1 METIGFIGVGRMGSA
16 MARNIQKA
24 GYSMVVHDAR
34 EEATRPLLEGGAKL
48 ATTPAEVAALCDVT
62 FTSLP
67 GPPQVEEVVDG
78 RDGILEGIK
87 EGAVYLDLSSCG
99 PDLLRRLEPK
109 FRQQGAHL
117 MDTPVLS
124 SPARAIDR
132 SLIVMAGGEREV
144 FERVQPLLEAFADK
158 VVYTGGLGTACVCK
172 LVNNMMSFAM
182 QQLVA
187 EGLTLGLQA
196 GVELD
201 VLMDTGSR
209 GLLGTR
215 SEGLSQ
221 TVFRG
226 QFQPPSFTLALA
238 LKDVALATQLG
249 RENNVPM
256 RMANLAEQ
264 ILRQGANRGW
274 AEDDYTKA
282 FLLQEEAAG
291 VEVRS

>member
-1 METIGFIGVGRMGSA
+1 
-16 MARNIQKA
+16 MARNIQEA

-48 ATTPAEVAALCDVT
+48 ATSPAEVAALCDVT

-132 SLIVMAGGEREV
+132 SLIVMAGGERNV

-158 VVYTGGLGTACVCK
+158 VVYTGGLGTACICK
-172 LVNNMMSFAM
+172 LVNNMMSFAI

-196 GVELD
+196 GVDLD

-209 GLLGTR
+209 GLLGARVCLKPCSVDNSSRRVSRWHLPSKTSPWQPSWAGRTMSLCVWLTLPSR
-215 SEGLSQ
+215 SCDRALTGAGPK
-221 TVFRG
+221 TTIPR
-226 QFQPPSFTLALA
+226 PSCSRRKRL
-238 LKDVALATQLG
+238 
-249 RENNVPM
+249 E
-256 RMANLAEQ
+256 
-264 ILRQGANRGW
+264 
-274 AEDDYTKA
+274 
-282 FLLQEEAAG
+282 
-291 VEVRS
+291 

>member
-1 METIGFIGVGRMGSA
+1 MDSIGFIGVGRMGSA
-16 MARNIQKA
+16 MARNIQNA

-48 ATTPAEVAALCDVT
+48 ATSPAEVAALCDVT

-87 EGAVYLDLSSCG
+87 KGAIYLDLSSCG

-124 SPARAIDR
+124 SPERAIDR
-132 SLIVMAGGEREV
+132 SLIVMAGGERDV
-144 FERVQPLLEAFADK
+144 FERVRPLLEAFADK

-196 GVELD
+196 GVDLD

>member
-1 METIGFIGVGRMGSA
+1 
-16 MARNIQKA
+16 
-24 GYSMVVHDAR
+24 
-34 EEATRPLLEGGAKL
+34 
-48 ATTPAEVAALCDVT
+48 
-62 FTSLP
+62 
-67 GPPQVEEVVDG
+67 
-78 RDGILEGIK
+78 
-87 EGAVYLDLSSCG
+87 
-99 PDLLRRLEPK
+99 
-109 FRQQGAHL
+109 
-117 MDTPVLS
+117 
-124 SPARAIDR
+124 
-132 SLIVMAGGEREV
+132 
-144 FERVQPLLEAFADK
+144 
-158 VVYTGGLGTACVCK
+158 
-172 LVNNMMSFAM
+172 MMSFAM

>member
-1 METIGFIGVGRMGSA
+1 
-16 MARNIQKA
+16 
-24 GYSMVVHDAR
+24 
-34 EEATRPLLEGGAKL
+34 
-48 ATTPAEVAALCDVT
+48 
-62 FTSLP
+62 
-67 GPPQVEEVVDG
+67 
-78 RDGILEGIK
+78 
-87 EGAVYLDLSSCG
+87 
-99 PDLLRRLEPK
+99 
-109 FRQQGAHL
+109 
-117 MDTPVLS
+117 
-124 SPARAIDR
+124 
-132 SLIVMAGGEREV
+132 MAGGERDV
-144 FERVQPLLEAFADK
+144 FERVHPLLEAFADK

-172 LVNNMMSFAM
+172 LVNNMMSFSM

-196 GVELD
+196 GVDLD

-249 RENNVPM
+249 RETNVPM
-256 RMANLAEQ
+256 PMANLAEQ
-264 ILRQGANRGW
+264 ILRQGVNRGW

>member
-1 METIGFIGVGRMGSA
+1 MDTVGFVGVGRMGSA

-48 ATTPAEVAALCDVT
+48 ASSPAEVSALCDVT

-87 EGAVYLDLSSCG
+87 EGAVYLDLSTCG

-132 SLIVMAGGEREV
+132 GLIVMAGGERDV
-144 FERVQPLLEAFADK
+144 FERIHPLLEAFADK

-196 GVELD
+196 GVDLD

-209 GLLGTR
+209 GLLGMR

-249 RENNVPM
+249 RETDVPM

-264 ILRQGANRGW
+264 ILRQGVNRGW

>member
-1 METIGFIGVGRMGSA
+1 METIGFIGAGRMGSA

-48 ATTPAEVAALCDVT
+48 ATSPAEVAALCDVT

-67 GPPQVEEVVDG
+67 GPPQVAEVVDG

-132 SLIVMAGGEREV
+132 SLIVMAGGERDV
-144 FERVQPLLEAFADK
+144 FERVQPLLETFADK

-196 GVELD
+196 GVDLD

-209 GLLGTR
+209 GLLGSR

-221 TVFRG
+221 TVFLG

-264 ILRQGANRGW
+264 IMRQGINRGW

>member
-16 MARNIQKA
+16 MAANIQKA

-48 ATTPAEVAALCDVT
+48 ATSPAEVAAMCDVT

-132 SLIVMAGGEREV
+132 SLIVMAGGERDV
-144 FERVQPLLEAFADK
+144 FERVHPLLETFADK

-172 LVNNMMSFAM
+172 LVNNMMSFSM

-196 GVELD
+196 GVDLD

-209 GLLGTR
+209 GLLGMR

-264 ILRQGANRGW
+264 ILRQGVNRGW

>member
-1 METIGFIGVGRMGSA
+1 MDTVGFVGVGRMGSA

-34 EEATRPLLEGGAKL
+34 EEATRSLLEGGAKL
-48 ATTPAEVAALCDVT
+48 ATSPAEVSAVCDVT

-78 RDGILEGIK
+78 PGGILEGIK

-132 SLIVMAGGEREV
+132 SLIVMAGGERDV
-144 FERVQPLLEAFADK
+144 FERVHPLLEAFADK

-196 GVELD
+196 GVDLD

-209 GLLGTR
+209 GLLGMR

-249 RENNVPM
+249 RETNVPM
-256 RMANLAEQ
+256 PMANFAEQ
-264 ILRQGANRGW
+264 ILRQGVNRGW